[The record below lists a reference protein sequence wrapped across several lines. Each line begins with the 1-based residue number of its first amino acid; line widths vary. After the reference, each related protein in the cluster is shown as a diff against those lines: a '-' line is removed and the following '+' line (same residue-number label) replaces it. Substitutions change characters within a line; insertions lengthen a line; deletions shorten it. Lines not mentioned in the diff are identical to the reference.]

1 MLVVKQ
7 IHHFVNSLLLKA
19 LPAAVYFGFPGKK
32 LRVYSITGTDG
43 KTTSSTMLY
52 HTLKTAGRRVALI
65 STVAAFI
72 GDEEIDTGFHTTS
85 PEPWQI
91 HKLLRRCLERNVQEV
106 VLEVTSH
113 GIFQYRIWG
122 IDIALAGITNIT
134 NEHLDYFKTWKI
146 YATAKSRL
154 LERANLA
161 VLNADDRS
169 FGFLSARLRALGK
182 TYLTYTQEL
191 PSGGVGKAIKQRFA
205 EKYNQ
210 WNAALV
216 WTMAKQLGV
225 TEDIFAKSMA
235 SFPGVKGRMQYM
247 PNELGMN
254 IVVDFAHT
262 PNALE
267 SALTALK
274 PQTKGK
280 LIAVFGCAG
289 LRDHTKR
296 PAMGGI
302 STRLADLAVFT
313 AEDPRTEDIQVI
325 FRQMKEGV
333 DPKNLHKVVTIPDR
347 GEAIAFALAQA
358 KKGDTIGIFGKGHE
372 MSMCWGTVEHPW
384 SDQAAVQKL
393 LAAQARSQGKDE

>member
-1 MLVVKQ
+1 ML
-7 IHHFVNSLLLKA
+7 FNA
-19 LPAAVYFGFPGKK
+19 
-32 LRVYSITGTDG
+32 
-43 KTTSSTMLY
+43 
-52 HTLKTAGRRVALI
+52 LKTAGRRVALI

-91 HKLLRRCLERNVQEV
+91 HKLLRRCVDQGVEEV

-113 GIFQYRIWG
+113 GIFQYRVWG
-122 IDIALAGITNIT
+122 MDIALAGVTNIT
-134 NEHLDYFKTWKI
+134 NEHLDYFKNWNI
-146 YATAKSRL
+146 YAASKSRL

-169 FGFLSARLRALGK
+169 FAFLSSRLQAQGK
-182 TYLTYTQEL
+182 TYLTYSQEV
-191 PSGGVGKAIKQRFA
+191 PTGVVGKAIQKRFA
-205 EKYNQ
+205 EPYNQ
-210 WNAALV
+210 WNATLV

-225 TEDIFAKSMA
+225 TAEVFARSIEN
-235 SFPGVKGRMQYM
+235 FPGVKGRMQFM
-247 PNELGMN
+247 PNNLGLQV
-254 IVVDFAHT
+254 VVDFAHT

-267 SALTALK
+267 SALNALR
-274 PQTKGK
+274 PQTTGK

-333 DPKNLHKVVTIPDR
+333 DPKNLRKVVTIPDR
-347 GEAIAFALAQA
+347 GEAIAFAFSQA

-372 MSMCWGTVEHPW
+372 MSMCWGTTEYPW
-384 SDQAAVQKL
+384 SDQEAVKKL
-393 LAAQARSQGKDE
+393 FASRSSKSEATVK

>member
-1 MLVVKQ
+1 
-7 IHHFVNSLLLKA
+7 
-19 LPAAVYFGFPGKK
+19 
-32 LRVYSITGTDG
+32 
-43 KTTSSTMLY
+43 
-52 HTLKTAGRRVALI
+52 
-65 STVAAFI
+65 
-72 GDEEIDTGFHTTS
+72 
-85 PEPWQI
+85 
-91 HKLLRRCLERNVQEV
+91 LLRRCLDRDVQEV

-122 IDIALAGITNIT
+122 IDITLAGITNIT
-134 NEHLDYFKTWKI
+134 NEHLDYFKTWDI
-146 YATAKSRL
+146 YAKAKSRL

-169 FGFLSARLRALGK
+169 FGFLSARLQEQGK
-182 TYLTYTQEL
+182 TYLTYTQEV
-191 PSGGVGKAIKQRFA
+191 PVGVVGKAIKNRFA
-205 EKYNQ
+205 EQYNQ
-210 WNAALV
+210 WNATLV

-225 TEDIFAKSMA
+225 TEEVFVQSME

-247 PNELGMN
+247 PNNRGLN

-296 PAMGGI
+296 PAMGRI
-302 STRLADLAVFT
+302 STNLADLAVFT

-333 DPKNLHKVVTIPDR
+333 DPKNLHKVMTIPDR
-347 GEAIAFALAQA
+347 GEAIAFAFAQA
-358 KKGDTIGIFGKGHE
+358 EKGDTIGIFGKGHE
-372 MSMCWGTVEHPW
+372 MSMCWGKTEYPW
-384 SDQAAVQKL
+384 SDQVAVQKL
-393 LAAQARSQGKDE
+393 LSGSNSPSSRGKHE